1 MKRRIH
7 LKAVNWQFLLVVLI
21 VSVAGYVSVQFLTS
35 DQVRSPLPRS
45 FSQTTVTNTSEATYP
60 DKGLHSAPVW
70 QVYKDPKTGQFRR
83 PPAGAF
89 PGEELSTESAV
100 NRETT
105 HAPSMQEP
113 REFMS
118 PVLGGGVV
126 TKVRLRF
133 RRPLVATKDAQGNL
147 KIQHMPQEADLNGKQ

>member
-1 MKRRIH
+1 MNRHVR
-7 LKAVNWQFLLVVLI
+7 LKAVNWQFLLVALI
-21 VSVAGYVSVQFLTS
+21 VSVAGYVGVQFLTP
-35 DQVRSPLPRS
+35 DQVGSPLPRPA
-45 FSQTTVTNTSEATYP
+45 SQPTATNASEAAYP
-60 DKGLHSAPVW
+60 DKGLHSVPVW

-89 PGEELSTESAV
+89 PGEELLAEPAGNGDPT
-100 NRETT
+100 R
-105 HAPSMQEP
+105 APSMQEP

-133 RRPLVATKDAQGNL
+133 RRPLVATRDAEGNL
-147 KIQHMPQEADLNGKQ
+147 KIQHMPQTADLNGEQ

>member
-7 LKAVNWQFLLVVLI
+7 LKAVKGQFLLAVLI
-21 VSVAGYVSVQFLTS
+21 VSVAGYVGVQFLTS
-35 DQVRSPLPRS
+35 DKVESPLLPP
-45 FSQTTVTNTSEATYP
+45 FSQTTAMNTSEATYP
-60 DKGLHSAPVW
+60 DKGLPSAPVW

-89 PGEELSTESAV
+89 SGEELLTEPTV
-100 NRETT
+100 DEDTT
-105 HAPSMQEP
+105 RAPDMQEP

-133 RRPLVATKDAQGNL
+133 RRPLVATRDAEGNL
-147 KIQHMPQEADLNGKQ
+147 KIQHMPQEADLNGE